1 MPRTNNIN
9 TCKLTVTIVVTL
21 YQVLMSGVLAVGGG
35 GGGGLPRGLIEKS
48 KHLSILKTDCL

>member
-35 GGGGLPRGLIEKS
+35 GGGGGCQGVL
-48 KHLSILKTDCL
+48 

>member
-35 GGGGLPRGLIEKS
+35 GWQVAKGSNRKKQTFE
-48 KHLSILKTDCL
+48 

>member
-21 YQVLMSGVLAVGGG
+21 YQVLMSGLLAV
-35 GGGGLPRGLIEKS
+35 GGGLPRGLIEKS
-48 KHLSILKTDCL
+48 KHLSKLKSDCL

>member
-21 YQVLMSGVLAVGGG
+21 YQVFMSGVLAVGGG
-35 GGGGLPRGLIEKS
+35 GGCQGVL
-48 KHLSILKTDCL
+48 